1 MIGRRPTV
9 RAAAA
14 LAVVLVAGGCGSRV
28 DLDRLAAAGGGL
40 SLSSARHAAAGAS
53 AGSVPAGSVASP
65 AGADG
70 SRLPGAPASG
80 IAAGGIGASAGAT
93 GGAGAAAPASQK
105 AGGRVPARTASAGAS
120 PGTPAGTSGSAAG
133 GGAGPGGG
141 GDGAAT
147 GGAGTGSIPGTP
159 AAPGKPGSG
168 AARAPIL
175 FGTFGTGSGVIGR
188 AVQPIITADKAWSA
202 DINSRGGL
210 AGHPVKLIFGDD
222 GGDPAAALAIAR
234 RMVEQDKVVAFV
246 GTYLVTTTPAVTPY
260 LEQVGVPMIGGPGG
274 NEIEDHS
281 PMVFNPQIGSDE
293 ALGHGIHLAVTSQSD
308 KRKMAILYCREA
320 SSCRQQRDRALQF
333 APLYGM
339 TVVYEAQVSIAQ
351 PDFTAEVISAR
362 NAGAEIVTMLTDEQ
376 TIVRVARSAHRQGWN
391 PVVTGTYTANAE
403 VVQTADAEGVLGIA
417 ATVPYR
423 SSAKMQPYLD
433 AVARYVPDGA
443 LGGYGATA
451 WVQDKLIERL
461 SAGFA
466 DRNPTTADYLDAL
479 YALRGETIGGLVPPI
494 TFNKGP
500 HAHVNMCGFP
510 IKVVNAKLTAPL
522 GDNYVCAKGY

>member
-1 MIGRRPTV
+1 MRSGWGRAV
-9 RAAAA
+9 GA
-14 LAVVLVAGGCGSRV
+14 LVVVVLIAGCGSRV
-28 DLDRLAAAGGGL
+28 GRDRLSATGGGL
-40 SLSSARHAAAGAS
+40 SLSSARLPDAPTGDAGPRSAGDQALVASPSGSSGVATTPGARGGTGGTAGPAARATSGGSIDTSTPAGARSKSPTGGAS
-53 AGSVPAGSVASP
+53 AAAQPGAGGSAATGTAATGAAVGP
-65 AGADG
+65 AGAVP
-70 SRLPGAPASG
+70 PGAPG
-80 IAAGGIGASAGAT
+80 RPGA
-93 GGAGAAAPASQK
+93 
-105 AGGRVPARTASAGAS
+105 
-120 PGTPAGTSGSAAG
+120 
-133 GGAGPGGG
+133 
-141 GDGAAT
+141 
-147 GGAGTGSIPGTP
+147 
-159 AAPGKPGSG
+159 G
-168 AARAPIL
+168 AARAPIV

-202 DINSRGGL
+202 DVNARGGL

-222 GGDPAAALAIAR
+222 GGDPAAALAIAK
-234 RMVEQDKVVAFV
+234 RMVEQDKVVAFI

-293 ALGHGIHLAVTSQSD
+293 ALGHAIHLAVTSQSD

-320 SSCRQQRDRALQF
+320 SSCKQQRDRALQF
-333 APLYGM
+333 ASLYGM
-339 TVVYEAQVSIAQ
+339 TIVYEAQVSIAQ

-376 TIVRVARSAHRQGWN
+376 TIVRVARSAHRQGWS

-403 VVQTADAEGVLGIA
+403 VIQTADAEGVLGMA

-423 SSAKMQPYLD
+423 SSPKMQPYLD

-494 TFNKGP
+494 TFNKGA

-522 GDNYVCAKGY
+522 GENYVCAKGY

>member
-1 MIGRRPTV
+1 MRTSWV
-9 RAAAA
+9 RAGGA
-14 LAVVLVAGGCGSRV
+14 LVVAAVVAGCGSRV
-28 DLDRLAAAGGGL
+28 DPSRLTATGGAL
-40 SLSSARHAAAGAS
+40 SLSSAQLPAAGTTNAGAATAGDTAPVVAAVGVPPAATATGAAIGRAGTAEAANPGRSATRTAVGSAS
-53 AGSVPAGSVASP
+53 PATQAGTGSSVASG
-65 AGADG
+65 AGAA
-70 SRLPGAPASG
+70 PGAAV
-80 IAAGGIGASAGAT
+80 ASAGA
-93 GGAGAAAPASQK
+93 
-105 AGGRVPARTASAGAS
+105 
-120 PGTPAGTSGSAAG
+120 
-133 GGAGPGGG
+133 GP
-141 GDGAAT
+141 
-147 GGAGTGSIPGTP
+147 IPG
-159 AAPGKPGSG
+159 APGKPGAG
-168 AARAPIL
+168 AARAPIV

-202 DINSRGGL
+202 DVNARGGL
-210 AGHPVKLIFGDD
+210 VGHPVKLIFGDD
-222 GGDPAAALAIAR
+222 GGDPAAALAIAK
-234 RMVEQDKVVAFV
+234 RMVEQDKVVAFI

-293 ALGHGIHLAVTSQSD
+293 ALGHAIHLAVVSQSD

-320 SSCRQQRDRALQF
+320 SSCKQQRDRALQF
-333 APLYGM
+333 ASLYGM
-339 TVVYEAQVSIAQ
+339 AVVYEAQVSIAQ

-362 NAGAEIVTMLTDEQ
+362 NAGAEIITMLTDEQ

-403 VVQTADAEGVLGIA
+403 VVQTADAEGVLGMA
-417 ATVPYR
+417 ATLPYR
-423 SSAKMQPYLD
+423 GSPKMQPYLD

-466 DRNPTTADYLDAL
+466 ERNPTTADYLDAL
-479 YALRGETIGGLVPPI
+479 YALKGETIGGLVPPI
-494 TFNKGP
+494 TFNKGA
-500 HAHVNMCGFP
+500 HAHVNMCGYP

-522 GDNYVCAKGY
+522 GEQYVCAKGY

>member
-1 MIGRRPTV
+1 V
-9 RAAAA
+9 
-14 LAVVLVAGGCGSRV
+14 
-28 DLDRLAAAGGGL
+28 
-40 SLSSARHAAAGAS
+40 
-53 AGSVPAGSVASP
+53 
-65 AGADG
+65 
-70 SRLPGAPASG
+70 
-80 IAAGGIGASAGAT
+80 
-93 GGAGAAAPASQK
+93 
-105 AGGRVPARTASAGAS
+105 
-120 PGTPAGTSGSAAG
+120 
-133 GGAGPGGG
+133 
-141 GDGAAT
+141 
-147 GGAGTGSIPGTP
+147 
-159 AAPGKPGSG
+159 
-168 AARAPIL
+168 

-202 DINSRGGL
+202 DVNARGGL

-222 GGDPAAALAIAR
+222 GGDPAAALAIAK
-234 RMVEQDKVVAFV
+234 RMVEQDKVVAFI

-308 KRKMAILYCREA
+308 RRKMAILYCREA
-320 SSCRQQRDRALQF
+320 SSCKQQRDRALQF
-333 APLYGM
+333 ASLYGM
-339 TVVYEAQVSIAQ
+339 TIVYEAQVSIAQ

-403 VVQTADAEGVLGIA
+403 VVQTPDAEGVLGIA

-423 SSAKMQPYLD
+423 SSPKMRPYVD

-479 YALRGETIGGLVPPI
+479 YALKGETVGGLVPPI
-494 TFNKGP
+494 TFNKGA
-500 HAHVNMCGFP
+500 HAHVNMCGYP

-522 GDNYVCAKGY
+522 GENFVCAKGY

>member
-1 MIGRRPTV
+1 SG
-9 RAAAA
+9 
-14 LAVVLVAGGCGSRV
+14 
-28 DLDRLAAAGGGL
+28 
-40 SLSSARHAAAGAS
+40 
-53 AGSVPAGSVASP
+53 PA
-65 AGADG
+65 
-70 SRLPGAPASG
+70 PGAPG
-80 IAAGGIGASAGAT
+80 TAGSP
-93 GGAGAAAPASQK
+93 GAAA
-105 AGGRVPARTASAGAS
+105 
-120 PGTPAGTSGSAAG
+120 
-133 GGAGPGGG
+133 
-141 GDGAAT
+141 
-147 GGAGTGSIPGTP
+147 
-159 AAPGKPGSG
+159 SG
-168 AARAPIL
+168 AARAPIV

-202 DINSRGGL
+202 DVNTRGGL

-222 GGDPAAALAIAR
+222 GGDPAAALAIAK
-234 RMVEQDKVVAFV
+234 RMVEQDKVVAFI

-293 ALGHGIHLAVTSQSD
+293 ALGHAIHLAVTSQSD

-320 SSCRQQRDRALQF
+320 SSCKQQRDRALQF
-333 APLYGM
+333 ASLYGM
-339 TVVYEAQVSIAQ
+339 TIVYEAQVSIAQ

-376 TIVRVARSAHRQGWN
+376 TIVRVARSAHRQGWS

-403 VVQTADAEGVLGIA
+403 VVQTADAEGVLGMA

-423 SSAKMQPYLD
+423 SSPKMRPYLD

-494 TFNKGP
+494 TFNKGA

-522 GDNYVCAKGY
+522 GENYVCAKGY

>member
-1 MIGRRPTV
+1 
-9 RAAAA
+9 
-14 LAVVLVAGGCGSRV
+14 VAGGT
-28 DLDRLAAAGGGL
+28 A
-40 SLSSARHAAAGAS
+40 
-53 AGSVPAGSVASP
+53 
-65 AGADG
+65 
-70 SRLPGAPASG
+70 PGAPG
-80 IAAGGIGASAGAT
+80 T
-93 GGAGAAAPASQK
+93 GAAP
-105 AGGRVPARTASAGAS
+105 
-120 PGTPAGTSGSAAG
+120 G
-133 GGAGPGGG
+133 GGAGPS
-141 GDGAAT
+141 AAL
-147 GGAGTGSIPGTP
+147 P
-159 AAPGKPGSG
+159 APGAPAKPGSP
-168 AARAPIL
+168 AARAPIV

-202 DINSRGGL
+202 DVNARGGL
-210 AGHPVKLIFGDD
+210 AGHPVKLLFGDD
-222 GGDPAAALAIAR
+222 GGDPAAALAIAK
-234 RMVEQDKVVAFV
+234 RMVEQDKVVAFI

-293 ALGHGIHLAVTSQSD
+293 ALGHAIHLAVTSQSD

-320 SSCRQQRDRALQF
+320 SSCKQQRDRALQF
-333 APLYGM
+333 ASLYGM
-339 TVVYEAQVSIAQ
+339 TIVYEAQVSIAQ

-376 TIVRVARSAHRQGWN
+376 TIVRVARSAHRQGWS

-403 VVQTADAEGVLGIA
+403 VMQQPDAEGVLGMA

-423 SSAKMQPYLD
+423 SSPAMRPYLD

-479 YALRGETIGGLVPPI
+479 YALKGETIGGLVPPI

-522 GDNYVCAKGY
+522 GENYVCAKGFQP

>member
-1 MIGRRPTV
+1 VT
-9 RAAAA
+9 
-14 LAVVLVAGGCGSRV
+14 AGST
-28 DLDRLAAAGGGL
+28 AAG
-40 SLSSARHAAAGAS
+40 SAS
-53 AGSVPAGSVASP
+53 AANPS
-65 AGADG
+65 
-70 SRLPGAPASG
+70 
-80 IAAGGIGASAGAT
+80 GAT
-93 GGAGAAAPASQK
+93 GGPAAALPAS
-105 AGGRVPARTASAGAS
+105 
-120 PGTPAGTSGSAAG
+120 GTP
-133 GGAGPGGG
+133 GPG
-141 GDGAAT
+141 A
-147 GGAGTGSIPGTP
+147 
-159 AAPGKPGSG
+159 
-168 AARAPIL
+168 AARAPIV

-202 DINSRGGL
+202 DVNARGGL

-222 GGDPAAALAIAR
+222 GGDPAAALAIAK
-234 RMVEQDKVVAFV
+234 RMVEQDKVVAFI

-293 ALGHGIHLAVTSQSD
+293 ALGHGVHLAVTSQTD

-320 SSCRQQRDRALQF
+320 SSCKQQRDRALQF
-333 APLYGM
+333 AGLYGM
-339 TVVYEAQVSIAQ
+339 TIVYEAQVSIAQ

-376 TIVRVARSAHRQGWN
+376 TIVRVARSAHRQGWS

-403 VVQTADAEGVLGIA
+403 VVQQPDAEGVLGIA

-423 SSAKMQPYLD
+423 SSPKMRPYLD

-479 YALRGETIGGLVPPI
+479 YALKGETIGGLVPPI

-500 HAHVNMCGFP
+500 HAHVNMCGYP

-522 GDNYVCAKGY
+522 GENYVCAKGYQP

>member
-1 MIGRRPTV
+1 MATV
-9 RAAAA
+9 VA
-14 LAVVLVAGGCGSRV
+14 LAAVTAGGCGSRV
-28 DLDRLAAAGGGL
+28 GRDSLATSGG
-40 SLSSARHAAAGAS
+40 SVSFSSAERPVAASAS
-53 AGSVPAGSVASP
+53 AGP
-65 AGADG
+65 DG
-70 SRLPGAPASG
+70 VTEATSGRETVQAVTSNGPG
-80 IAAGGIGASAGAT
+80 SAGAMT
-93 GGAGAAAPASQK
+93 GGAGPAAETAPAVQ
-105 AGGRVPARTASAGAS
+105 AARPALKASAGN
-120 PGTPAGTSGSAAG
+120 
-133 GGAGPGGG
+133 
-141 GDGAAT
+141 GAAT
-147 GGAGTGSIPGTP
+147 GGGGATP
-159 AAPGKPGSG
+159 AGGPASGAAAGSG
-168 AARAPIL
+168 AGPAGAPAALGPAAQPGGPATRAPIV

-202 DINSRGGL
+202 DVNARGGL

-222 GGDPAAALAIAR
+222 GGDPAAALAIAK
-234 RMVEQDKVVAFV
+234 RMVEQDKVVAFI

-260 LEQVGVPMIGGPGG
+260 LEQVGVPLIGGPGG

-293 ALGHGIHLAVTSQSD
+293 ALGHGIHLAVTSQTD

-320 SSCRQQRDRALQF
+320 SSCRQQRDRAFQF
-333 APLYGM
+333 ASLYGM
-339 TVVYEAQVSIAQ
+339 TIVYEAQVSIAQ

-362 NAGAEIVTMLTDEQ
+362 NAGAEVVTMLTDEQ
-376 TIVRVARSAHRQGWN
+376 TIVRVARSAKRQGWN
-391 PVVTGTYTANAE
+391 PVVSGTYTANAE
-403 VVQTADAEGVLGIA
+403 VMQQPDAEGVLGIA

-423 SSAKMQPYLD
+423 SSPKMQPYLD

-466 DRNPTTADYLDAL
+466 DRNPTTADYLAAL
-479 YALRGETIGGLVPPI
+479 YGLQGETIGGLVPPI

-500 HAHVNMCGFP
+500 HPHVNMCGYP

-522 GDNYVCAKGY
+522 GENYVCAKGYER

>member
-1 MIGRRPTV
+1 MATV
-9 RAAAA
+9 VALTAATAA
-14 LAVVLVAGGCGSRV
+14 GCGSRV
-28 DLDRLAAAGGGL
+28 GRDGLAASGG
-40 SLSSARHAAAGAS
+40 SLSFSAAERPAAGA
-53 AGSVPAGSVASP
+53 GVTVPAG
-65 AGADG
+65 
-70 SRLPGAPASG
+70 
-80 IAAGGIGASAGAT
+80 
-93 GGAGAAAPASQK
+93 
-105 AGGRVPARTASAGAS
+105 AGAS
-120 PGTPAGTSGSAAG
+120 GPAQAALAVAP
-133 GGAGPGGG
+133 GGAGPGGAAG
-141 GDGAAT
+141 GGNPSPGTAPAAAAARSSLKVS
-147 GGAGTGSIPGTP
+147 AGTGSAAGAGGGLPAAGAASATPGTGAGPAGAPAGSAP
-159 AAPGKPGSG
+159 AAKAGTP
-168 AARAPIL
+168 AARAPIV

-202 DINSRGGL
+202 DVNARGGL

-222 GGDPAAALAIAR
+222 GGDPAAALAIAK
-234 RMVEQDKVVAFV
+234 RMVEQDKVVAFI

-260 LEQVGVPMIGGPGG
+260 LEQAGVPMVGGPGG

-293 ALGHGIHLAVTSQSD
+293 ALGHGIHLAVTSQTD

-320 SSCRQQRDRALQF
+320 SSCKQQRDRALQF

-339 TVVYEAQVSIAQ
+339 TIVYEAQVSIAQ

-403 VVQTADAEGVLGIA
+403 VMQQPDAEGVLGIA

-423 SSAKMQPYLD
+423 SSPKMQPYLD

-466 DRNPTTADYLDAL
+466 DRNPTTADYLEAL
-479 YALRGETIGGLVPPI
+479 YALKGETIGGLVPPI

-500 HAHVNMCGFP
+500 HPHVNMCGYP

-522 GDNYVCAKGY
+522 GESYVCAKGYER

>member
-1 MIGRRPTV
+1 VGGGT
-9 RAAAA
+9 AT
-14 LAVVLVAGGCGSRV
+14 AVNPAGGRSGK
-28 DLDRLAAAGGGL
+28 AAVGGH
-40 SLSSARHAAAGAS
+40 SSA
-53 AGSVPAGSVASP
+53 VPAGSGGP
-65 AGADG
+65 AD
-70 SRLPGAPASG
+70 
-80 IAAGGIGASAGAT
+80 
-93 GGAGAAAPASQK
+93 AGAAAP
-105 AGGRVPARTASAGAS
+105 R
-120 PGTPAGTSGSAAG
+120 SAAESG
-133 GGAGPGGG
+133 VVGPTPPTPGRPGPG
-141 GDGAAT
+141 AA
-147 GGAGTGSIPGTP
+147 
-159 AAPGKPGSG
+159 K
-168 AARAPIL
+168 APIVL
-175 FGTFGTGSGVIGR
+175 GTFGTGSGVIGR

-202 DINSRGGL
+202 DVNARGGL

-222 GGDPAAALAIAR
+222 GGDPAAALAIAK
-234 RMVEQDKVVAFV
+234 RMVEQDKVVAFI

-293 ALGHGIHLAVTSQSD
+293 ALGHAIHLAVTSQSD

-320 SSCRQQRDRALQF
+320 SSCKQQRDRALQF
-333 APLYGM
+333 ASLYGM
-339 TVVYEAQVSIAQ
+339 TIVYEAQVSIAQ

-376 TIVRVARSAHRQGWN
+376 TIVRVARSAHRQGWS

-403 VVQTADAEGVLGIA
+403 VMQTADAEGVLGMA

-423 SSAKMQPYLD
+423 SSPRMQPYLD

-494 TFNKGP
+494 TFNKGA

-522 GDNYVCAKGY
+522 GENFVCAKGY

>member
-1 MIGRRPTV
+1 V
-9 RAAAA
+9 
-14 LAVVLVAGGCGSRV
+14 
-28 DLDRLAAAGGGL
+28 
-40 SLSSARHAAAGAS
+40 
-53 AGSVPAGSVASP
+53 
-65 AGADG
+65 
-70 SRLPGAPASG
+70 
-80 IAAGGIGASAGAT
+80 
-93 GGAGAAAPASQK
+93 
-105 AGGRVPARTASAGAS
+105 
-120 PGTPAGTSGSAAG
+120 
-133 GGAGPGGG
+133 
-141 GDGAAT
+141 
-147 GGAGTGSIPGTP
+147 
-159 AAPGKPGSG
+159 
-168 AARAPIL
+168 

-202 DINSRGGL
+202 DINARGGL

-222 GGDPAAALAIAR
+222 GGDPAAALAIAK
-234 RMVEQDKVVAFV
+234 RMVEQDKVVAFI

-293 ALGHGIHLAVTSQSD
+293 ALGHAIHLAVTSQND

-320 SSCRQQRDRALQF
+320 SSCKQQRDRALQF
-333 APLYGM
+333 APLYDM
-339 TVVYEAQVSIAQ
+339 KIVYEAQVSIAQ

-403 VVQTADAEGVLGIA
+403 VVQQPDAEGVLGIA
-417 ATVPYR
+417 ATAPYR
-423 SSAKMQPYLD
+423 SSPRMQPYLD
-433 AVARYVPDGA
+433 AVQRYVPDGA

-461 SAGFA
+461 SEGFG
-466 DRNPTTADYLDAL
+466 DRNPTTQDYLDAL
-479 YALRGETIGGLVPPI
+479 YALKGETIGGLVPPI
-494 TFNKGP
+494 TFNQGP
-500 HAHVNMCGFP
+500 HPHVNMCGYP

-522 GDNYVCAKGY
+522 GDNYVCAKGYER